1 MAPAELTKHLHTGL
15 TETLGLQF
23 EEVSPDRVV
32 VTIEVGPHLHQPH
45 GIVHGGVYTTIVE
58 AAASIGAGVWYAEHG
73 DVVGVSNQT
82 DFLRAV
88 RTGRLTGV
96 ATPVHRGRS
105 QQLWSVDISDDAA
118 RLVARG
124 QVRLANLSSADRL
137 GQ

>member
-1 MAPAELTKHLHTGL
+1 MAANLTEQINAGLTK
-15 TETLGLQF
+15 TLGLRF
-23 EEVSPDRVV
+23 EEVSADRVV
-32 VTIEVGPHLHQPH
+32 ATLEVGPHLHQPH
-45 GIVHGGVYTTIVE
+45 GIVHGGVYTTMVE
-58 AAASIGAGVWYAEHG
+58 SAASIGAGVWYADHG

-88 RTGRLTGV
+88 RTGRLTAV

>member
-1 MAPAELTKHLHTGL
+1 MAANLTEQINAGLTK
-15 TETLGLQF
+15 TLGLRF
-23 EEVSPDRVV
+23 EEVSADRVV
-32 VTIEVGPHLHQPH
+32 ATLEVGPHLHQPH
-45 GIVHGGVYTTIVE
+45 GIVHGGVYTTMVE
-58 AAASIGAGVWYAEHG
+58 SAASIGAGVWYADHG

-88 RTGRLTGV
+88 RTGRLTAV

-105 QQLWSVDISDDAA
+105 QQLWSVDITDDAA